1 MIDKELT
8 QINRNVLKLN
18 TMFSTENVKDIPIK
32 FIILENKVITSQMIQ
47 FIIFQVIIYIITWL
61 KNVYQLKKIKGIR
74 RK

>member
-47 FIIFQVIIYIITWL
+47 FIIF
-61 KNVYQLKKIKGIR
+61 
-74 RK
+74 

>member
-61 KNVYQLKKIKGIR
+61 KMFIN
-74 RK
+74 